1 MYNNIQALLWIDGK
15 EVNLRVLSSDQDV
28 TDFQQ
33 FLVRLALDQIDE
45 NSNILVTGDEDL
57 QDGIIVNGCICEDDC
72 KRWFDIYS
80 IEYIG
85 AEYAALIGG

>member
-15 EVNLRVLSSDQDV
+15 EVNFRVLNSDQDV

-45 NSNILVTGDEDL
+45 NNITVTGDKNL
-57 QDGIIVNGCICEDDC
+57 QDGIRVDGCICENDC
-72 KRWFDIYS
+72 TRWFDIYS

>member
-1 MYNNIQALLWIDGK
+1 MYNNTQALLWVDGK
-15 EVNLRVLSSDQDV
+15 AVNFKVLQSDQDV

-45 NSNILVTGDEDL
+45 SNISITGDKNL
-57 QDGIIVNGCICEDDC
+57 WDGIIVDGCICEDTS

>member
-15 EVNLRVLSSDQDV
+15 EVNFRVLNSDQDV

-45 NSNILVTGDEDL
+45 NNITVTGDEDL
-57 QDGIIVNGCICEDDC
+57 QDGIIVNGCICENART
-72 KRWFDIYS
+72 RWFDIYS